1 MKETV
6 DCLYCGAKN
15 KMTLTHFE
23 FYCVAECK
31 SCDSVISAGSM
42 EELRFTLGL
51 DAGLDDDV
59 DLDEDEE
66 PILYEAGDK

>member
-1 MKETV
+1 MRETV

-59 DLDEDEE
+59 DLDEDEDVE
-66 PILYEAGDK
+66 LYLVGDE